1 MLFHE
6 KSSSR
11 VFMICIICFFIHL
24 TSCSN
29 LQQQNED
36 NVSWSNWGE
45 MITLNPK
52 IQNCITITA
61 PHGTNDVRTDL
72 MVERISK
79 KGGFPA
85 VIATGFVE
93 KDGLIRNRINVNR
106 PSEKYNSGSTKMHFF
121 SKRSELVYKE
131 FLKRVLE
138 IHRNRDKN
146 LYVEIHGQSKFPQE
160 IEIATKGITLDDA
173 RYFFRLWEKN
183 KNITKKTKRIFNNF
197 EVRIEPLHSIYY
209 RATDN
214 KDFGVISKMKKA
226 LHIELPYVL
235 RTVPEYRKLTEKL
248 ITKVLIEFKKK
259 ICNVKR

>member
-1 MLFHE
+1 
-6 KSSSR
+6 
-11 VFMICIICFFIHL
+11 MICIICFFIHL

-29 LQQQNED
+29 LQHQNED
-36 NVSWSNWGE
+36 NLSWSNWGE

-52 IQNCITITA
+52 TQNCITITA

-138 IHRNRDKN
+138 IHKNRDKN

-160 IEIATKGITLDDA
+160 IEIATKGISLNDA
-173 RYFFRLWEKN
+173 KNFLQLWEKN
-183 KNITKKTKRIFNNF
+183 KNFTKKSKKLFKNI
-197 EVRIEPLHSIYY
+197 ELRIEPLHSIYY
-209 RATDN
+209 KATDN
-214 KDFGVISKMKKA
+214 KDFGVISKVKKV
-226 LHIELPYVL
+226 LHIELPKVL
-235 RTVPEYRKLTEKL
+235 RIIPENRILTAKL
-248 ITKVLIEFKKK
+248 ITKVLIEFKRNT
-259 ICNVKR
+259 CY

>member
-11 VFMICIICFFIHL
+11 VFTICIICFFIHI

-29 LQQQNED
+29 LQHQNEG
-36 NVSWSNWGE
+36 NLSWSNWGK
-45 MITLNPK
+45 MITLNSK
-52 IQNCITITA
+52 TQNCITITA

-72 MVERISK
+72 MVKRISK

-138 IHRNRDKN
+138 IHKNRDKN

-160 IEIATKGITLDDA
+160 IEIATKGISLNDA
-173 RYFFRLWEKN
+173 KNFLQLWEKN
-183 KNITKKTKRIFNNF
+183 KNFTKKSKKLFKNI
-197 EVRIEPLHSIYY
+197 ELRIEPLHSIYY
-209 RATDN
+209 KATDN
-214 KDFGVISKMKKA
+214 KDFGVISKVKKV
-226 LHIELPYVL
+226 LHIELPKVL
-235 RTVPEYRKLTEKL
+235 RIIPENRILTAKL
-248 ITKVLIEFKKK
+248 ITKVLIEFKRNT
-259 ICNVKR
+259 CY